1 MAKKNLEEEL
11 SPEELEDLENGIVP
25 LDRMVNNAAKEF
37 YQGNQTSN
45 YNLSQDETL
54 ESYKEFNE

>member
-25 LDRMVNNAAKEF
+25 VDRMVNNAAKEF
-37 YQGNQTSN
+37 YQGNQTSK